1 MMPIFFIGHGSPMN
15 AIQDTEFSKTWKEL
29 AETIP
34 TPKAILCISAH
45 WLTHQTS
52 ITANDFPPT
61 IHDFGGFPKE
71 LFEVEYPSPGDKNL
85 AFAIAD
91 ELREFQGKA
100 DESWGLDHGTWSIL
114 RHIYPNAEIPVLQL
128 SIKNTTDGRYHF
140 ELGKALRHLREQNV
154 LILGS
159 GNLIHNLGL
168 VDWNRMNQ
176 PNFGYDWAMRA
187 HELFNTLILS
197 RENEKLIKYQDLG
210 KDANLAI
217 PTPEHFLPFLYIL
230 GASTKDDPVQ
240 IFNDKLVMGS
250 LNMTSVRYG

>member
-15 AIQDTEFSKTWKEL
+15 AILDTEFSRAWSEL
-29 AETIP
+29 KETIP
-34 TPKAILCISAH
+34 KPKAILCISAH

-52 ITANDFPPT
+52 ITSNEFPPT

-71 LFEVEYPSPGDKNL
+71 LFEVEYPAPGDKEYSL
-85 AFAIAD
+85 KIAD
-91 ELREFQGKA
+91 DLKAFQCKP
-100 DESWGLDHGTWSIL
+100 DDSWGLDHGTWSIL
-114 RHIYPNAEIPVLQL
+114 KHIYPEAEIPVIQL

-140 ELGKALRHLREQNV
+140 ELGKALHYLREQNV

-168 VDWNRMNQ
+168 VDWSKMHH
-176 PNFGYDWAMRA
+176 PNFGYDWAIRA
-187 HELFNTLILS
+187 NELFKSLILS
-197 RENEKLIKYQDLG
+197 REEEKLINYQSLG
-210 KDANLAI
+210 KDANLAM

-230 GASTKDDPVQ
+230 GASTVDDPVQ
-240 IFNDKLVMGS
+240 IFNDQLVMGS